1 MGVCRKSHLYQARGW
16 ILHTAKRSNRGVK
29 KNYRAKG
36 GKSSRSASSSTKPLH
51 GFYNSRCFLSLS

>member
-36 GKSSRSASSSTKPLH
+36 GKVFALGEQLNKALARVLQ
-51 GFYNSRCFLSLS
+51 